1 MTNVQFYIAM
11 AMPTFAVLVGIL
23 VNLVQISG
31 LRGEIDGVRGEI
43 DGVRGEIGGV
53 RGEIGGVRGE
63 IGGLRAEFN
72 SLRAGQDMLT
82 GKVIELV
89 DRISRLEARQG

>member
-31 LRGEIDGVRGEI
+31 LRGEIGGVRGEI
-43 DGVRGEIGGV
+43 DGV

-89 DRISRLEARQG
+89 DRISRLEPRQG

>member
-31 LRGEIDGVRGEI
+31 LRGEI
-43 DGVRGEIGGV
+43 
-53 RGEIGGVRGE
+53 GGVRGE
-63 IGGLRAEFN
+63 IGGLRAEFI

>member
-31 LRGEIDGVRGEI
+31 LRGEIGGVRGEI

-53 RGEIGGVRGE
+53 ERGDR
-63 IGGLRAEFN
+63 RAEGGIQFAPC
-72 SLRAGQDMLT
+72 RPGHAYREGH
-82 GKVIELV
+82 
-89 DRISRLEARQG
+89 